1 MQGVEWGM
9 NIGNAAFQT
18 SVSRVDVFR
27 LSTCQQLR
35 VIHVGMVA
43 YGELIS
49 DNVEVLCVHDED

>member
-1 MQGVEWGM
+1 M